1 MIVVGLLGKERKAMT
16 GRGTFRKQKHTMKA
30 QGGCQLNATN
40 EARELRK
47 TAEAYATQARRLGH
61 TADRAKRIG
70 AISISENLKEELITQ
85 NNLTLHAIFKNFVD
99 KTDTEEEALQERIS
113 QVSMMEGEQPA
124 AVSCT
129 YSRGQKW
136 YNEKAAEVRSRAQQ
150 AFVKI
155 TKDKMEDNVK
165 GIKVMS
171 CALNTKPS
179 KPLMHAKRD
188 RVGPAG
194 QKIGTITMDPCEVDG
209 IATRAWKAI
218 YNCNCSDLQQSVSYF
233 KET

>member
-1 MIVVGLLGKERKAMT
+1 
-16 GRGTFRKQKHTMKA
+16 MKA

-40 EARELRK
+40 AARELRK

-61 TADRAKRIG
+61 TADRAKIIG

-136 YNEKAAEVRSRAQQ
+136 
-150 AFVKI
+150 
-155 TKDKMEDNVK
+155 
-165 GIKVMS
+165 
-171 CALNTKPS
+171 
-179 KPLMHAKRD
+179 
-188 RVGPAG
+188 
-194 QKIGTITMDPCEVDG
+194 
-209 IATRAWKAI
+209 
-218 YNCNCSDLQQSVSYF
+218 
-233 KET
+233 